1 MRRDHCARRRWRDG
15 RTAGTWPH
23 ATTDVAVHS
32 GGILLPGWRAG
43 RSVSARARRPGSRG
57 VALLAAVT
65 NTFVNAGQRGAMHAT
80 DEDLLVRLSTDP
92 GALEEFYR
100 RHIQKVLSFV
110 VRRVGDPEEAADLAA
125 DVFVAVMESSDS
137 FDPRRGRAVPWLLG
151 VAANVSSARQRQA
164 GRQAQ
169 VETRVRGRCLLDADD
184 YGRLEERIDAERPA
198 RRLFKRHGQPA
209 GGATAGPRT
218 CGPGGADPNRDRT
231 GIGDK
236 PGTARMRLTRA
247 RRWLHRSLDASD
259 LRLVAGISLRGA
271 VDPATATPRKAG
283 P

>member
-1 MRRDHCARRRWRDG
+1 
-15 RTAGTWPH
+15 
-23 ATTDVAVHS
+23 
-32 GGILLPGWRAG
+32 
-43 RSVSARARRPGSRG
+43 
-57 VALLAAVT
+57 
-65 NTFVNAGQRGAMHAT
+65 MHAT

-92 GALEEFYR
+92 GELEEFYR

-198 RRLFKRHGQPA
+198 RRLFNVMANLPEGQRQVLELVVLEELTPTETARALGISPA
-209 GGATAGPRT
+209 
-218 CGPGGADPNRDRT
+218 
-231 GIGDK
+231 
-236 PGTARMRLTRA
+236 TARMRLTRA